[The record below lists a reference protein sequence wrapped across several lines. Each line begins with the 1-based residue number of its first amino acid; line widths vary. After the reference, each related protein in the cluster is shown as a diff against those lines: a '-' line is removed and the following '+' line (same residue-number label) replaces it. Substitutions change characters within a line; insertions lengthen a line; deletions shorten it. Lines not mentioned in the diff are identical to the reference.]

1 MSIDSSQL
9 ISLFKKYGF
18 DYKKSSSGY
27 GFYAFTFK
35 AGFFHNA
42 EVVYTDD
49 AKPEEVEKCLKELDN
64 IGYSTKNH
72 YLKALK
78 IFPNSYL
85 KVFLM

>member
-1 MSIDSSQL
+1 MSIDSAQL

-18 DYKKSSSGY
+18 DYKKSSSGH

-49 AKPEEVEKCLKELDN
+49 AKPVNLK
-64 IGYSTKNH
+64 K
-72 YLKALK
+72 
-78 IFPNSYL
+78 
-85 KVFLM
+85 